1 MIVANVRRQLT
12 RRDAQLAA
20 RLIAGDSADEL
31 PLLEQRLADDG
42 IDSVLDDQRLLRA
55 ILTHPLGAAVSF
67 PLFAYVAVR
76 GALQRMGEGDR
87 ILADYVAAVM
97 LEFNAPGRANRA
109 SFSDDEQYDALFELL
124 DDVNDP
130 DARRSLLVRA
140 HLGNYA
146 LWLSGLFADHIEYRR
161 WHRGGPS
168 LDYYEELGRRGFEL
182 AADHRLAVEHGLAPL
197 YLRVAE
203 KFALVRAALTSVS
216 DQMLFPDVNSPERL
230 MRQVADEARWRKAG

>member
-20 RLIAGDSADEL
+20 RLVAGDSTAERVALERRLSDE
-31 PLLEQRLADDG
+31 G
-42 IDSVLDDQRLLRA
+42 IDAVLDDPRLLGA
-55 ILTHPLGAAVSF
+55 ILEHPLGAAVSF

-76 GALQRMGEGDR
+76 SALQRMGEGDR
-87 ILADYVAAVM
+87 LIADYAAAVL
-97 LEFNAPGRANRA
+97 LEFQAGGRANRVA
-109 SFSDDEQYDALFELL
+109 ASDDQTYSALYELL
-124 DDVNDP
+124 GDVNDP
-130 DARRSLLVRA
+130 DGRRSLLVRA

-168 LDYYEELGRRGFEL
+168 IDYFEEVGRHGFAL
-182 AADHRLAVEHGLAPL
+182 AADHRLAVQHGLAPL

-203 KFALVRAALTSVS
+203 RFALVRAALSSVS
-216 DQMLFPDVNSPERL
+216 DQLLFPNVHTPERL
-230 MRQVADEARWRKAG
+230 MRQVADEARWKQAG

>member
-20 RLIAGDSADEL
+20 RLIAGDSSDEL
-31 PLLEQRLADDG
+31 ASLEQRLADDG

-55 ILTHPLGAAVSF
+55 IVTHPLGAAVSF

-76 GALQRMGEGDR
+76 AALQRVGEGDR
-87 ILADYVAAVM
+87 TLADYVAAVM
-97 LEFNAPGRANRA
+97 LEFSAKGRANRVGTA
-109 SFSDDEQYDALFELL
+109 DDEEYEALYELL

-168 LDYYEELGRRGFEL
+168 LDYYEEVGRRGFEL

-197 YLRVAE
+197 YQRVAE
-203 KFALVRAALTSVS
+203 RFALVRTALTSVS
-216 DQMLFPDVNSPERL
+216 DEMLFPNVHTPERL
-230 MRQVADEARWRKAG
+230 MRQVSDELRWKKAG

>member
-20 RLIAGDSADEL
+20 RLIAGESAQELDALETRLRDE
-31 PLLEQRLADDG
+31 G
-42 IDSVLDDQRLLRA
+42 IDSLLDDARLLRA

-76 GALQRMGEGDR
+76 SALQRLGEGDR
-87 ILADYVAAVM
+87 AVADYASAVM
-97 LEFNAPGRANRA
+97 LEFNANGRATRVGL
-109 SFSDDEQYDALFELL
+109 SDDETYETLFELL
-124 DDVNDP
+124 DDVDDP

-168 LDYYEELGRRGFEL
+168 LDYYEELGRRGFAL
-182 AADHRLAVEHGLAPL
+182 AADHRLAVEQGLAPL

-203 KFALVRAALTSVS
+203 RFALVRTALTTVS
-216 DQMLFPDVNSPERL
+216 DQLLFPNVNTPERL
-230 MRQVADEARWRKAG
+230 MRQVADEARWQKAG

>member
-12 RRDAQLAA
+12 RRDAQMAA
-20 RLIAGDSADEL
+20 RLIAGESSDEL
-31 PLLEQRLADDG
+31 ALLEQRLADEG
-42 IDSVLDDQRLLRA
+42 IDGVLDDDRLLRA

-76 GALQRMGEGDR
+76 TALQRVGEGDR
-87 ILADYVAAVM
+87 TIADYAAAV
-97 LEFNAPGRANRA
+97 LLDFNARGRAQRIGVG
-109 SFSDDEQYDALFELL
+109 DDESYETLYELL

-182 AADHRLAVEHGLAPL
+182 AADHRLAVEQGLAPL
-197 YLRVAE
+197 YARVAE
-203 KFALVRAALTSVS
+203 RFALVRMALTVVS
-216 DQMLFPDVNSPERL
+216 DQLLFPDVSTPERL
-230 MRQVADEARWRKAG
+230 MRQVADEARWRRAG

>member
-20 RLIAGDSADEL
+20 RLIAGDSSDEL
-31 PLLEQRLADDG
+31 ALLEQRLADEG
-42 IDSVLDDQRLLRA
+42 IDSVLDDARLLRA

-76 GALQRMGEGDR
+76 SAMQRMGEGDR
-87 ILADYVAAVM
+87 AVADYAAAVM
-97 LEFNAPGRANRA
+97 LEFNAHGRAHRIA
-109 SFSDDEQYDALFELL
+109 ATDDEQYEALYELL

-140 HLGNYA
+140 HLGNYS
-146 LWLSGLFADHIEYRR
+146 LWLSGLFADRIEYRR

-197 YLRVAE
+197 YLRIAE
-203 KFALVRAALTSVS
+203 RFALVRTALTSVS
-216 DQMLFPDVNSPERL
+216 DQLLFPNVHTPERL
-230 MRQVADEARWRKAG
+230 MRQVADEARWQLAG

>member
-20 RLIAGDSADEL
+20 RLIAGDSTDEL
-31 PLLEQRLADDG
+31 AVLEQRLSDEG
-42 IDSVLDDQRLLRA
+42 IDSILDDDRLLRA

-76 GALQRMGEGDR
+76 AALQRVGEGDR
-87 ILADYVAAVM
+87 TVADYVSAVL
-97 LEFNAPGRANRA
+97 LEFNGQGRAQRIGFA
-109 SFSDDEQYDALFELL
+109 DDETYETLFELL
-124 DDVNDP
+124 DDVNDR

-182 AADHRLAVEHGLAPL
+182 AADHRLAVEQGLAPL
-197 YLRVAE
+197 YTRVAE
-203 KFALVRAALTSVS
+203 HFALVRVALTAVS
-216 DQMLFPDVNSPERL
+216 DQMLFPNVNSPERL
-230 MRQVADEARWRKAG
+230 MRQVSDEARWRKAG

>member
-12 RRDAQLAA
+12 RRDAGLAA
-20 RLIAGDSADEL
+20 RLIAGDSVAEREALEHRLTDE
-31 PLLEQRLADDG
+31 G
-42 IDSVLDDQRLLRA
+42 IDSVLDDPRLLRA
-55 ILTHPLGAAVSF
+55 IIEHPLGAAVSF

-76 GALQRMGEGDR
+76 TALQRMGEGDR
-87 ILADYVAAVM
+87 TIADYAAAVL
-97 LEFNAPGRANRA
+97 LEFQGHGRATRIA
-109 SFSDDEQYDALFELL
+109 ASDDETYTALYELL
-124 DDVNDP
+124 EDVNDP
-130 DARRSLLVRA
+130 DGRRSLLVRA

-168 LDYYEELGRRGFEL
+168 LDYFEEMGRRGFEL

-203 KFALVRAALTSVS
+203 RFALVRAALSSVS
-216 DQMLFPDVNSPERL
+216 DQLLFPGVNSPERL
-230 MRQVADEARWRKAG
+230 MRQVSDEARWRLAG

>member
-12 RRDAQLAA
+12 RRDAELAA

-31 PLLEQRLADDG
+31 EALETRLRDEG
-42 IDSVLDDQRLLRA
+42 IDGVLDDTRLLRA

-76 GALQRMGEGDR
+76 TALTRLGEGDR
-87 ILADYVAAVM
+87 HIADYAAAVM
-97 LEFNAPGRANRA
+97 LEFNTHGRAARVA
-109 SFSDDEQYDALFELL
+109 MSDDETYETLYELL

-146 LWLSGLFADHIEYRR
+146 LWLSGLFADYIEHRR

-182 AADHRLAVEHGLAPL
+182 AAGHRLAVEQGLAPL
-197 YLRVAE
+197 YLRIAE
-203 KFALVRAALTSVS
+203 RFALVRTALTSVS
-216 DQMLFPDVNSPERL
+216 DQLLFPNVSSPERL
-230 MRQVADEARWRKAG
+230 MRQVSDEARWQKAG